1 MTELPDSDIRK
12 RQRARN
18 WAMLVVLLVIIA
30 LIYAVTMI
38 KLGLGG

>member
-1 MTELPDSDIRK
+1 MTQLSEQDLRK

-18 WAMLVVLLVIIA
+18 RAVLIALLVIIA

-38 KLGLGG
+38 KLGLGR